1 MGWSVGMVGLQ
12 DQFANRGGKGGGN
25 ESSDEE
31 DDDFGLS
38 PVKEL
43 NFGKGSSAAQVRNTK
58 DNGTNSSTTQPQ
70 VASEWENLPKPQP
83 PPKYHQNVYHL
94 CRKADWEEACN
105 SKTPYFPRTF
115 LRDGKYTRASKHLD
129 DVAHVANQYYWKTS
143 PLQEEWIV
151 LEIDV
156 QFLFH
161 GLGIPMEVAI
171 APESPKHLPIEC
183 LHIFGGISSH
193 PKIVGT
199 LIKSVYKMKRR
210 DVDGKFVGM
219 LYSVLSEKGKDSEPQ
234 SGKGQIKGILK
245 NSNIP
250 PKRRSADKLYVKT
263 NSYDDEDEDED
274 EEYPIDN
281 GDLEE
286 TTSEESNEMKVVDK
300 AINNIDK
307 AIAANNYESNKKKK
321 KKFKML
327 FSKIKGRKSWSP

>member
-1 MGWSVGMVGLQ
+1 MVGLQ

-25 ESSDEE
+25 ESSDDEV
-31 DDDFGLS
+31 DDYGLS

-43 NFGKGSSAAQVRNTK
+43 NFNKADSAAQGC
-58 DNGTNSSTTQPQ
+58 NGSNKENSSNIKKNIQLPPLS
-70 VASEWENLPKPQP
+70 VSSEWENLPKPQP

-105 SKTPYFPRTF
+105 SKTPYFPPTF
-115 LRDGKYTRASKHLD
+115 LKDGKYTRASMHLD

-143 PLQEEWIV
+143 PTQEEWIV

-161 GLGIPMEVAI
+161 GLGIPLEVAI

-193 PKIVGT
+193 PKIVGS
-199 LIKSVYKMKRR
+199 LVKSVYKMKRR

-219 LYSVLSEKGKDSEPQ
+219 LYSVLSEKERENETENGN
-234 SGKGQIKGILK
+234 GNGNLKGILK
-245 NSNIP
+245 KSNIP
-250 PKRRSADKLYVKT
+250 HQRRSAPYVDKISVKT
-263 NSYDDEDEDED
+263 TIDD
-274 EEYPIDN
+274 EEYPIDA

-286 TTSEESNEMKVVDK
+286 TTSDESNEMKVIDK
-300 AINNIDK
+300 AINNLV
-307 AIAANNYESNKKKK
+307 APKKK

-327 FSKIKGRKSWSP
+327 FSKIRGGSRKSWSP